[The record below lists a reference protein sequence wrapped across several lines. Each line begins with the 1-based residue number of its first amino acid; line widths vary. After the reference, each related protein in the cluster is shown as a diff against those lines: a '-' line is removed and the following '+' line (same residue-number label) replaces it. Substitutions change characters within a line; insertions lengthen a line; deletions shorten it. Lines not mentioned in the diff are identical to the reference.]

1 MVNLTSVREGD
12 IVEVDIK
19 GRRFFARVDDKD
31 QTGVCIKPI
40 TAGITWRHATA
51 RQVIGHYR
59 RSKQSQR
66 PRAEEEATA
75 HD

>member
-1 MVNLTSVREGD
+1 MNLTSIREHD

-19 GRRFFARVDDKD
+19 GRRFFAQVGPRD
-31 QTGVCIKPI
+31 QTGVAIKPI

-66 PRAEEEATA
+66 SRTEEEAAA